1 MVKLLYVHAE
11 LECWSAH
18 ANMHILQ
25 YWDEY
30 QAKLSDITEIY
41 YNEYHRGVVTC
52 RLISS
57 HH

>member
-18 ANMHILQ
+18 ANITV

-30 QAKLSDITEIY
+30 TQAKLSDITEIY
-41 YNEYHRGVVTC
+41 YNEYHTTWW
-52 RLISS
+52 
-57 HH
+57 